1 MQKVTCAWYF
11 INHKLHEIYEMQDA
25 SCKLQK
31 CVVCLYT
38 WYVVQVGHR
47 YRYTGTAVLK
57 LKLLYTGTGPP
68 LRRTFHS
75 VFFDNVCVVWL
86 HCCISSQHFP
96 LRITS
101 RTWSTPSL
109 MDPTVPITYKPAPA
123 FNAIVSAIG
132 PVALSPPL
140 NTFVKMPA
148 FVLGGQGSSTN
159 QQQVKRQER

>member
-1 MQKVTCAWYF
+1 MQLQVLVAVAGRYF
-11 INHKLHEIYEMQDA
+11 VQQHTTILLH
-25 SCKLQK
+25 SS
-31 CVVCLYT
+31 
-38 WYVVQVGHR
+38 
-47 YRYTGTAVLK
+47 
-57 LKLLYTGTGPP
+57 LYTGTP
-68 LRRTFHS
+68 LGGTFHS

-159 QQQVKRQER
+159 QQQYNSRRIREVRTLPKHENPQRG

>member
-1 MQKVTCAWYF
+1 MQLYSYNANNAATCIQVAGRYF
-11 INHKLHEIYEMQDA
+11 NVQQHTTILLH
-25 SCKLQK
+25 SS
-31 CVVCLYT
+31 
-38 WYVVQVGHR
+38 
-47 YRYTGTAVLK
+47 
-57 LKLLYTGTGPP
+57 LYTGTP
-68 LRRTFHS
+68 LGGTFHS

-159 QQQVKRQER
+159 QQQSTNKRGENIAKARVPTIL